1 MKNRRL
7 RKILIITLV
16 LLLLAGGLY
25 LGYRW
30 FVSEY
35 TIKEVYVEGSVHYSE
50 EEIKDIVM
58 AGKHGDNSF
67 FLSLKYK
74 NKEIEN
80 IPFIQTINVSVEAR
94 DRVRIVVYEKA
105 LAGFVEYLGRYIYF
119 DKDGIVVESSE
130 VATEGVSRVVGVTF
144 DYVVLHEKL
153 PAKDENLFKKVLD
166 VTQLTTK
173 YGVNADEMYFAPNG
187 EIMLY
192 CKDVCVRLGKE
203 ENLDIK
209 IMNLPSILENLDGK
223 KGTLRMEDYSEGTK
237 RVSFEVE
244 SNE

>member
-1 MKNRRL
+1 M
-7 RKILIITLV
+7 
-16 LLLLAGGLY
+16 
-25 LGYRW
+25 
-30 FVSEY
+30 
-35 TIKEVYVEGSVHYSE
+35 
-50 EEIKDIVM
+50 
-58 AGKHGDNSF
+58 
-67 FLSLKYK
+67 
-74 NKEIEN
+74 
-80 IPFIQTINVSVEAR
+80 
-94 DRVRIVVYEKA
+94 
-105 LAGFVEYLGRYIYF
+105 
-119 DKDGIVVESSE
+119 
-130 VATEGVSRVVGVTF
+130 GVTF